1 MAVWLLIKRLILYP
15 VVDHWRVALP
25 VILASAI
32 VLYVFFHYGCSK
44 PAPKLDQEQIIKNQQ
59 AVASQDRQQM
69 QDAYVE
75 SKAKEAATDES
86 VGNAKAAAVNA
97 AVDARRD
104 AQQMTNDELANYL
117 NEAANK

>member
-1 MAVWLLIKRLILYP
+1 MGLIFANIIGYLYA
-15 VVDHWRVALP
+15 HWRIVASVAAFL
-25 VILASAI
+25 VIVVLSI
-32 VLYVFFHYGCSK
+32 VLIRSCGHRT
-44 PAPKLDQEQIIKNQQ
+44 PKLDQGQIIKNQQ
-59 AVASQDRQQM
+59 AVASQDRKQM

-86 VGNAKAAAVNA
+86 VGNVKAAAVNA

-104 AQQMTNDELANYL
+104 ARQMTNDELAKYL